1 MLFAMQ
7 SGQAARL
14 QLCLKVVEWSLGI
27 VELATAKPS
36 LVGNDAVRASKA
48 LEADAANPPAGGEK

>member
-1 MLFAMQ
+1 MQ

>member
-1 MLFAMQ
+1 MQ

-48 LEADAANPPAGGEK
+48 LGQMSQIHLPGPKK